1 MGKNSMSKTKPF
13 ALNLAPEVLSQIE
26 ELAQKDKRTKT
37 DILREAINRYIEDR
51 RWKELRE
58 YGARQAAKLGIR
70 EKDVERVR
78 EEYWEERRREISGR

>member
-1 MGKNSMSKTKPF
+1 MEQRIARIEGTVEQMDKR
-13 ALNLAPEVLSQIE
+13 LNHFIE
-26 ELAQKDKRTKT
+26 ELAQRDKRTKT

-58 YGARQAAKLGIR
+58 YGARQAAKLGIK

-78 EEYWEERRREISGR
+78 EEYWEERRREISGRQ